1 MTLKEKQYKKL
12 IERILNEE
20 GYPTYANIFHAFDL
34 NTTANPKVVGF
45 MKPGQGVIVVNHNL
59 DKDQVSV
66 IIRHE
71 ILHEYLSHSKRMLKK
86 LNAKSDKLQDYL
98 NNVDGLSLRDLEQIG
113 YNKKST
119 DYNNYPIHN
128 VAGDLEIS
136 NLGYTEEDKENV
148 RKIKLNGKEL
158 SGLVTEDKHPEWVTY
173 SFEELVDA
181 LNEEEEKIKQE
192 MNNQQNDDKS
202 NDDQEDDSDDGYKGG
217 QNGSD
222 ENDSDD
228 SNDQN
233 DFDDS
238 DDEND
243 SNDENSDQNDSD
255 DENEDGSDEEDYGDG
270 ENIDDSEA
278 EYVYGELIDDDTFVD
293 ENGNNW

>member
-1 MTLKEKQYKKL
+1 MMTLKEKQYKKL

-71 ILHEYLSHSKRMLKK
+71 ILHEYLSHSKRMLQK
-86 LNAKSDKLQDYL
+86 LNAKSDRLQDYL
-98 NNVDGLSLRDLEQIG
+98 NNVDGLSLRDLEKIG

-148 RKIKLNGKEL
+148 RKIKLNGQEL

-192 MNNQQNDDKS
+192 MNNQPPESPQQPQQPDD
-202 NDDQEDDSDDGYKGG
+202 EDSDDENEDG

-228 SNDQN
+228 QN

-238 DDEND
+238 DEND
-243 SNDENSDQNDSD
+243 SDGENSDKNDSD
-255 DENEDGSDEEDYGDG
+255 DENENDSDEKDYGDG
-270 ENIDDSEA
+270 ETVDDSEA